1 MKILGKRIFVSLKKE
16 ENNDTKLKKPGITK
30 VSKVEK
36 TIEKEKFPNIGKVI
50 ALGTGVMTTNGK
62 VLQCECKINDEV
74 IFTPFAGTPIV
85 KNGEKIIALNELDV
99 LAIIRDDKILTLGDN
114 IIIEQIKEEN
124 IVNGIKISLE
134 KDNNTYTGKVV
145 IAGKGRLLNTGIR
158 DLMEVSKGDI
168 IAYNYLK
175 GTKIKIEDKE
185 YLVLKKQ
192 DVLFVLDE

>member
-1 MKILGKRIFVSLKKE
+1 M
-16 ENNDTKLKKPGITK
+16 
-30 VSKVEK
+30 
-36 TIEKEKFPNIGKVI
+36 
-50 ALGTGVMTTNGK
+50 
-62 VLQCECKINDEV
+62 
-74 IFTPFAGTPIV
+74 
-85 KNGEKIIALNELDV
+85 
-99 LAIIRDDKILTLGDN
+99 GDN

-145 IAGKGRLLNTGIR
+145 TAGKGRLLNTGIR

-175 GTKIKIEDKE
+175 GTKIKVRDKE